1 MRIDTTGKLSYS
13 NIVATFYPPFR
24 YRSYYFDIESGMY
37 YCHTRYYVPEW
48 CRWLNADHPSFLQPD
63 SLQEMNLFVYCG
75 NNPVMHRDQN
85 GNDWNSFWI
94 GVGNFFTKT
103 IPEWWKNDVEPFFTR
118 NIPDFFTKTI
128 PNWWNGSVV
137 PWWDNDIAPFFTRDI
152 PNFFTKTIP
161 DFFVNT
167 FWKDWIV
174 DKVWNQFIVGTIWNK
189 GLLPAWNWLKGNWKT
204 LLDGISAVIGIG
216 GGIAGL
222 LTAFG
227 VISIPVVG
235 QVILA
240 IVSIGFG
247 IYGLGR
253 AFKWW

>member
-1 MRIDTTGKLSYS
+1 M
-13 NIVATFYPPFR
+13 
-24 YRSYYFDIESGMY
+24 
-37 YCHTRYYVPEW
+37 
-48 CRWLNADHPSFLQPD
+48 
-63 SLQEMNLFVYCG
+63 
-75 NNPVMHRDQN
+75 
-85 GNDWNSFWI
+85 
-94 GVGNFFTKT
+94 
-103 IPEWWKNDVEPFFTR
+103 
-118 NIPDFFTKTI
+118 
-128 PNWWNGSVV
+128 
-137 PWWDNDIAPFFTRDI
+137 
-152 PNFFTKTIP
+152 
-161 DFFVNT
+161 
-167 FWKDWIV
+167 
-174 DKVWNQFIVGTIWNK
+174 
-189 GLLPAWNWLKGNWKT
+189 LPAWNWIKGNWKT